1 MFVEDVGR
9 GPALVFVPG
18 LGADHQMYAP
28 QVAALTEFRRLAL
41 DLRGTGRSPSLDGI
55 ADADVLAVQADDI
68 ADALRSRGIP
78 RAHLVGISY
87 GGPVVETF
95 MLRHRDLIASA
106 VICDSLCDRPPRT
119 LAGHL
124 VMIGAA
130 AQPATLRLLPSR
142 WSAALIR
149 LVYRR
154 RWPEAGEL
162 MVRSLATTRQDDMIK
177 QRRVVNAVRLAD
189 DLRGCDVPTLCLVG
203 DHSAVAVGMMRRVEE
218 VLANTEFAIIADSF
232 DPSNLCRP
240 EVFTAHVRDWVTR
253 QEQASPTAAA

>member
-95 MLRHRDLIASA
+95 MLRHRDLIA
-106 VICDSLCDRPPRT
+106 
-119 LAGHL
+119 
-124 VMIGAA
+124 
-130 AQPATLRLLPSR
+130 
-142 WSAALIR
+142 
-149 LVYRR
+149 
-154 RWPEAGEL
+154 
-162 MVRSLATTRQDDMIK
+162 
-177 QRRVVNAVRLAD
+177 
-189 DLRGCDVPTLCLVG
+189 
-203 DHSAVAVGMMRRVEE
+203 
-218 VLANTEFAIIADSF
+218 
-232 DPSNLCRP
+232 
-240 EVFTAHVRDWVTR
+240 
-253 QEQASPTAAA
+253 